1 MSKQRAT
8 TVRALAI
15 LAGLMIFA
23 TGAANADS
31 SSASL
36 QVSVNVQARAILTVE
51 EQPSQVTVTG
61 EDIRRGF
68 VEVASAS
75 RINVRSNS
83 PNGYL
88 IGFEVTPGPFR
99 QVEVTG
105 LGNPVEIGVTGGTI
119 AQPYNGSMSDTARLS
134 YRFLLSSDA
143 QPGAYSWPLAL
154 SANAR

>member
-1 MSKQRAT
+1 MSKQRVT
-8 TVRALAI
+8 TVRTLVI
-15 LAGLMIFA
+15 V
-23 TGAANADS
+23 AAAMVFGGRDAKADS
-31 SSASL
+31 VFASL

-51 EQPSQVTVTG
+51 EQPSQLTVTG
-61 EDIRRGF
+61 EDIRRGY

-75 RINVRSNS
+75 QIKVRSNS

-88 IGFEVTPGPFR
+88 IGFEVAPGPFR

-105 LGNPVEIGVTGGTI
+105 LGNPVEIGATGGTI
-119 AQPYNGSMSDTARLS
+119 AQPYTGTMSTSARLS